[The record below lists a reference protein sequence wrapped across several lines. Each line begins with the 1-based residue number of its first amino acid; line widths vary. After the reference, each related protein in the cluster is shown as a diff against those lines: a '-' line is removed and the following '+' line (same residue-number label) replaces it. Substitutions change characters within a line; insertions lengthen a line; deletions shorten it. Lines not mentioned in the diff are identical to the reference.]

1 MLKIFFHLLRRDLKG
16 FRREYP
22 GKFYDTAFLFFTNI
36 IIFGYFMSEQWASPN
51 YGPFLLIGAIASF
64 GLIEIVGKI
73 NLLLADIHGERTIS
87 QSLILPIRP
96 FAIFLYI
103 GFFWAISSMLLSV
116 LLFPFGKL
124 LLLKRFD
131 LTAISYIRLIPIY
144 ISANLF
150 YGFFAIWLCGVLKG
164 MSNMSTVFMR
174 FINPLWM
181 FGAYFYSWY
190 SVYDFSHSIAYIS
203 LINPIVYIMEGMRA
217 AALGQEGYLPYWIC
231 MLVIWGFIFATATHG
246 ISRLKKRLDCI

>member
-1 MLKIFFHLLRRDLKG
+1 
-16 FRREYP
+16 
-22 GKFYDTAFLFFTNI
+22 
-36 IIFGYFMSEQWASPN
+36 
-51 YGPFLLIGAIASF
+51 
-64 GLIEIVGKI
+64 
-73 NLLLADIHGERTIS
+73 
-87 QSLILPIRP
+87 
-96 FAIFLYI
+96 
-103 GFFWAISSMLLSV
+103 MLLSV

-131 LTAISYIRLIPIY
+131 LAAISYIRLIPIY

-150 YGFFAIWLCGVLKG
+150 YGFFAIWLCGILRG
-164 MSNMSTVFMR
+164 ISNISTVFMR

-190 SVYDFSHSIAYIS
+190 SVYNFSHAIAYIS

-231 MLVIWGFIFATATHG
+231 MLVIWGFILATATHG
-246 ISRLKKRLDCI
+246 IFRLKKRLDCI